1 MLVIMVAQNSPKL
14 TIVRPR
20 GSTLVAQTDAQA
32 DLPVDLPLAPK
43 KHPSDTAAVAQ
54 QAMGK
59 PSGRSEDRRFGFTKE
74 LLNRLPRSEEHTSE
88 LQSLRHL
95 VCRLLLEK

>member
-1 MLVIMVAQNSPKL
+1 MLIIMVAQNSPKL

-20 GSTLVAQTDAQA
+20 GSTLVAQTNSQA

-59 PSGRSEDRRFGFTKE
+59 SSESAGAILGHTTPRERRGAA
-74 LLNRLPRSEEHTSE
+74 EE
-88 LQSLRHL
+88 
-95 VCRLLLEK
+95 K